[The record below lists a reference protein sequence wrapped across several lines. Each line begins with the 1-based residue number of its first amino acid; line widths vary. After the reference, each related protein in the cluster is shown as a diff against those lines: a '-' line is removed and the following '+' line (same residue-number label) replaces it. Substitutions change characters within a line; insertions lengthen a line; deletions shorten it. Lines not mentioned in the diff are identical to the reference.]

1 MVMKKQSV
9 LFLLGCAL
17 VITTACVGRMAKEQ
31 VRHEVKVL
39 VEIRPEVNYVT
50 HLYTLASATTQNSIA
65 KVLWII

>member
-1 MVMKKQSV
+1 
-9 LFLLGCAL
+9 
-17 VITTACVGRMAKEQ
+17 MAKEQ